1 MEKLLNE
8 GEFPS
13 NPLVVTDINSKFKD
27 LEVKKIIEIT
37 PDKLIDEARLQF

>member
-13 NPLVVTDINSKFKD
+13 NPLVVTDISAKFKD
-27 LEVKKIIEIT
+27 LEVKKIIEISQEK
-37 PDKLIDEARLQF
+37 PID